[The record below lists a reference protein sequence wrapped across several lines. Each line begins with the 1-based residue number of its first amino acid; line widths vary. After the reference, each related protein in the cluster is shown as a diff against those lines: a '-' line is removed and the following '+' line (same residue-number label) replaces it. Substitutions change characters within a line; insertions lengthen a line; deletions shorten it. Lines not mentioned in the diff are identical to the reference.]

1 MSRIVV
7 VHGVFNE
14 LWGPHEV
21 HQRWLP
27 AVRDGLWHHGVTIDD
42 ADVGVGFYGDLF
54 RHAADERPDDKELRR
69 VADESGLLDV
79 VQQAGGRD
87 TLESLA
93 KLIGLATLR
102 RVVDQAGRYFAQPEV
117 RAAVRARV
125 ERAITPETR
134 VVVAHS
140 LGSIVAYEVLAMH
153 PEWSIAAFVTIG
165 SPLSNIRF
173 MHLIEPAVVEGHS
186 VWPAC
191 VQSWTNVAAVDDAP
205 CGEGRLAPFFGD
217 RVQDIR
223 VDNGHRAHDPEPYLN
238 AAATG
243 AAIAAGL
250 GKRPS

>member
-7 VHGVFNE
+7 VHGVYHE

-27 AVRDGLWHHGVTIDD
+27 ALRDGLWHHGVTIEET
-42 ADVGVGFYGDLF
+42 DVGVGFYGDLF
-54 RHAADERPDDKELRR
+54 RHEAGHRPDDQELRR

-93 KLIGLATLR
+93 KLISLATLR
-102 RVVDQAGRYFAQPEV
+102 RLVDQAGRYFAEPEV

-125 ERAITPETR
+125 EGAITPETQ

-140 LGSIVAYEVLAMH
+140 LGSIVTYEVLARH
-153 PEWSIAAFVTIG
+153 PEWSITAFVTIG
-165 SPLSNIRF
+165 SPLGNPRF
-173 MHLIEPAVVEGHS
+173 VPRIEPAVLEGRGA
-186 VWPAC
+186 WPAC
-191 VQSWTNVAAVDDAP
+191 VQSWTNVAAVDDAA
-205 CGEGRLAPFFGD
+205 CGQGRLSPIFGD
-217 RVQDIR
+217 RVQDLL

-250 GKRPS
+250 GRRPN